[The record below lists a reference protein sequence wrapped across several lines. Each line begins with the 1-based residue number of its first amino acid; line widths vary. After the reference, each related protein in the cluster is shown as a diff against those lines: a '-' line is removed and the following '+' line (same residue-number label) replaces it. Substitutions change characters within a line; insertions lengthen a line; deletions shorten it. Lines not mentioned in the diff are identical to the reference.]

1 MRKVWAAASRPQR
14 HLRRLWLQYGIL
26 WTGAVVTGLVA
37 VMYARLIDFGFE
49 LFQGMQS
56 RHHWLPLL
64 LTPAMGALC
73 VWLTRKYF
81 PGSEGSGIPQVIASL
96 AEQGEHT
103 SKLARKLL
111 TVRIVVGKIGISFLG
126 IFSGFTIGREG
137 PTVQVGAALMY
148 NMRRFYPRPSA
159 ILEKR
164 LILAGAAAGLAAAFN
179 TPLAGIVFAIEEL
192 SRSFEQRASGV
203 VITTIIF
210 AGVVALGLT
219 GNYTYFGTITAG
231 VDSAREVIVA
241 VILCGLLMGAAGG
254 CFCWLLLN
262 TQKWIPASLLRL
274 RTERPVVFGALCG
287 LLVAVIGVVAGGATF
302 GSGYV
307 EAKGLLTGQQELS
320 GIYPLAKM
328 ASMVGSYLPGTPGGI
343 FAPSLSIG
351 AGFGN
356 LLHMLFGDISL
367 PVLIAL
373 AMVGYLAAVTQS
385 PITSFVIVMEM
396 INGHALVISLMATA
410 LLASRVSRFFAPP
423 LYEALSERYSHK
435 PHNVVP
441 TPVPTPP
448 TPAVEPASASAPAVV
463 PEVEVPTPQA
473 ADSVPGVL
481 QSEEPDVQLAVAAQ
495 AEPQVQIPPQA
506 PVASVPES
514 SSSADEKVAPGK
526 PKQKRKRQEARTEQ
540 PSAAV
545 VQAAPPARADVA
557 PPAEARPQS
566 PRQARKVYR
575 QGDLFDEM

>member
-37 VMYARLIDFGFE
+37 VMYARLIDLGFE

-103 SKLARKLL
+103 SKLAQKLL
-111 TVRIVVGKIGISFLG
+111 TVRIVLGKIGISFLG
-126 IFSGFTIGREG
+126 ILSGFTIGREG

-219 GNYTYFGTITAG
+219 GNYTYFGTITTG

-241 VILCGLLMGAAGG
+241 VILCGLLMGGAGG

-262 TQKWIPASLLRL
+262 TPKWIPAPLLHL
-274 RTERPVVFGALCG
+274 RTQRPVVFGALCG
-287 LLVAVIGVVAGGATF
+287 LLVAVIGVAAGGATF

-441 TPVPTPP
+441 APAPAAEPV
-448 TPAVEPASASAPAVV
+448 SAPAVV
-463 PEVEVPTPQA
+463 PEAEVPAQQA
-473 ADSVPGVL
+473 AGPVSVVL
-481 QSEEPDVQLAVAAQ
+481 QSEEPDVQLAAAGAAAAQ
-495 AEPQVQIPPQA
+495 AEPQAQIPSQT
-506 PVASVPES
+506 PVASASEP
-514 SSSADEKVAPGK
+514 SSSADKKVAPGK
-526 PKQKRKRQEARTEQ
+526 PTQKRKRQEAKTEQ

-545 VQAAPPARADVA
+545 VPAAPSARAADAHVA
-557 PPAEARPQS
+557 PPEEASPPS
-566 PRQARKVYR
+566 PRPSRKVYR